1 MRSRRWFIALT
12 SAVTGLGLLAAACSN
27 SNGLPAAS
35 LENTVDTVSLFALT
49 GTAIA
54 DPSGYA
60 VDGKRLVRIDQSPTA
75 DFVFDFDAA
84 TGRPSLY
91 PTGAIHLGSA
101 SALQRATTGFDAITI
116 APTGG
121 YVFDSAFALD
131 TGTVLLVRSRPTLC
145 VYGATLSFY
154 AKVRVLAVDSTA
166 RRLDFEILADE
177 NCGYLGLEPGLPSR

>member
-101 SALQRATTGFDAITI
+101 SALQRATTGW
-116 APTGG
+116 